1 MKEAIAI
8 LTGGGP
14 APGMNTV
21 VGSVA
26 KTFLRQGYRV
36 IGLHEGY
43 TGLFNPSPR
52 TVDIDYPMAD
62 GIFNQGGSF
71 LQMSRFKPK
80 DSDFENNF
88 NLKFFTDNNVKLLVT
103 VGGDDTASTANR
115 IAKFLEAKKYPIAN
129 IHVPK
134 TIDND
139 LPLPKGTPT
148 FGYESAKD
156 KGAVIARAVYVDA
169 RTSGNWFVLA
179 AMGRSAGH
187 LAFGIGEACH
197 YPMIV
202 IPEMFDKTEITVEK
216 IVNLVISSIIKRK
229 IMGMD
234 YGAAVISEGVFHA
247 LSDEEIRKSGIHFTY
262 DEHGHPELGKVSKA
276 HIFNEMIEMKLKE
289 LGLKVKSR
297 PVELGYEI
305 RCQTP
310 IAYDLT
316 YCSELG
322 IGVHKLFAE
331 GKTGCMVYVDSE
343 GNVSPLYLK
352 DLQDPTTGKIPPRL
366 VDIKSDKFTSVVET
380 ILNAI
385 TPADYEAAKAYVPN
399 PEEYDFHKILIPA
412 HRGRGFFSQNICSGG
427 GFRIFASQNN
437 PIHHGKDRKT
447 GVRADAR
454 NTCGAGIHG
463 LRIRRTAGGIARRSE
478 KEHPRRTAVVRRR
491 TGFQFHLLLFH
502 RSRRPLRHRHGSH
515 PLGCL
520 AGNHG
525 IIRLAENQAW
535 SRRIRRLLAHAC
547 NSRLH
552 RPAHRIPHGAL
563 HAAGGRRRR
572 AAAARHR
579 TDL

>member
-26 KTFLRQGYRV
+26 KTFLRKGYRV

-52 TVDIDYPMAD
+52 MVDIDYLMAD

-276 HIFNEMIEMKLKE
+276 HIFNEMIEKKLKE
-289 LGLKVKSR
+289 IG
-297 PVELGYEI
+297 
-305 RCQTP
+305 
-310 IAYDLT
+310 AYDKTIVQLLAAALVMVP
-316 YCSELG
+316 YCALAGERFTAETFQPVSLACLLVLG
-322 IGVHKLFAE
+322 MFHTGFA
-331 GKTGCMVYVDSE
+331 YA
-343 GNVSPLYLK
+343 LYFGSMKALRA
-352 DLQDPTTGKIPPRL
+352 QTIAIFSYIDPVIAIIL
-366 VDIKSDKFTSVVET
+366 SVTVLHEPFS
-380 ILNAI
+380 ILSAVGSVLI
-385 TPADYEAAKAYVPN
+385 LGAA
-399 PEEYDFHKILIPA
+399 
-412 HRGRGFFSQNICSGG
+412 
-427 GFRIFASQNN
+427 FAS
-437 PIHHGKDRKT
+437 
-447 GVRADAR
+447 
-454 NTCGAGIHG
+454 
-463 LRIRRTAGGIARRSE
+463 E
-478 KEHPRRTAVVRRR
+478 K
-491 TGFQFHLLLFH
+491 
-502 RSRRPLRHRHGSH
+502 S
-515 PLGCL
+515 
-520 AGNHG
+520 
-525 IIRLAENQAW
+525 
-535 SRRIRRLLAHAC
+535 
-547 NSRLH
+547 
-552 RPAHRIPHGAL
+552 
-563 HAAGGRRRR
+563 
-572 AAAARHR
+572 
-579 TDL
+579 